1 MREVFR
7 PEFVKLELEATNREE
22 VLKELVDLLP
32 IEESK
37 KDIIFKRLL
46 ERENLGTTGIGKGIA
61 IPHSRTL
68 ALKDVFVVVGRSK
81 KGVDFNALDGKPV
94 HLFFLI
100 VAPPYD
106 PKNRYLITLGRIA
119 EISRELSKNKK
130 WMKIEDKDEFLKFL
144 NELLKEKK

>member
-1 MREVFR
+1 MKDVFK
-7 PEFVKLELEATNREE
+7 PEFVKLELEATTREE
-22 VLKELVDLLP
+22 VLRELVDLLP
-32 IEESK
+32 VGDDK
-37 KDIIFKRLL
+37 KELIYQRLL

-68 ALKDVFVVVGRSK
+68 ALKDVFVIVGRSK

-106 PKNRYLITLGRIA
+106 PKNRYLITLGKIA
-119 EISRELSKNKK
+119 EISRELTRKK
-130 WMKIEDKDEFLKFL
+130 EWMEIEKKEEFVKFL
-144 NELLKEKK
+144 NGLLREKK